1 MKMAENMKKQLNH
14 SCDVLII
21 GGGSAG
27 LRAAIEAHDAGANVI
42 IISKSKKGDPHTT
55 LARGGINAALGTMD
69 PEDNWMIHAADTL
82 REGELLA
89 DYERVEVL
97 CKSAPDAV
105 NELVNWGA
113 RFHREND
120 GRLTQRFFGAHTYRR
135 TVFYEDWTGQ
145 EIIRVLMEQV
155 NQRKIEIIDD
165 VYVLKL
171 LKSADDVTAEGS
183 SAAAEGGIG
192 EEVARGVLGI
202 DLKRKEIVIFE
213 CKSLIL
219 ATGGYTRVYSVSSSR
234 ITENYGEGMALAYE
248 AGVDLVDMEMVQFHP
263 TGMVW
268 PEKAVGTLATE
279 AIRGEGGILLNS
291 KGERFMKNYYPE
303 RMELGPRDIVARANY
318 NEIISGRGT
327 KHGGVWLDITHLPKE
342 KILDRLPTMYEQF
355 QKLDGIDISKEKM
368 EVGPTAHYSMGGVV
382 VDIKCNTK
390 IKGLFAAGEVIS
402 QIHGANRLGGNSL
415 LDTVVFG
422 KIAGSQAAR
431 LAKEV
436 KEREKTGET
445 SPPHIRRNFNNEK
458 KEIDDNGI
466 FIIKEPIKFRNK
478 IQELMK
484 QTAGIIRE
492 QIKLQDGLKIILEL
506 KNEFYSKD
514 NIIKEFKID
523 DDVDNNGENI
533 VLTWQV
539 KSSLIACEAIIRSAL
554 MRQESRGAHYRS
566 DFPKLNDEKWKV
578 NIYCRKEGGKGVAEM
593 VLSKQN
599 VKEIKGPLAKLF
611 KAHVKAEH
619 HREFE

>member
-1 MKMAENMKKQLNH
+1 MAEGMKKQANYP
-14 SCDVLII
+14 CDVLII

-27 LRAAIEAHDAGANVI
+27 LRAAIEAHDAGAHVL

-69 PEDNWMIHAADTL
+69 PDDTWIIHAADTL
-82 REGELLA
+82 REGEFLA

-97 CKSAPDAV
+97 CKSAPDAI

-113 RFHREND
+113 RFHREKD

-135 TVFYEDWTGQ
+135 TVFYEDWTGE

-155 NQRKIEIIDD
+155 SQRKIEIIDD

-171 LKSADDVTAEGS
+171 LKSADDVKGEGS
-183 SAAAEGGIG
+183 ATAAAEGIG
-192 EEVARGVLGI
+192 GEVRGALGI
-202 DLKRKEIVIFE
+202 DLKKKEIVVFE

-219 ATGGYTRVYSVSSSR
+219 AAGGYTRVYSVSSSR
-234 ITENYGEGMALAYE
+234 VFENYGEGVALAYE

-327 KHGGVWLDITHLPKE
+327 EHGGVWLDVTHLSKE

-355 QKLDGIDISKEKM
+355 KKLDGIDISKEKM
-368 EVGPTAHYSMGGVV
+368 EVGPTAHYSMGGAV
-382 VDIKCNTK
+382 VDIKCRTK
-390 IKGLFAAGEVIS
+390 VRGLFAAGEVIS

-422 KIAGSQAAR
+422 KIAGSQAAK
-431 LAKEV
+431 LANEV
-436 KEREKTGET
+436 EHGGKTGE
-445 SPPHIRRNFNNEK
+445 SPPHIRRNFNNKK
-458 KEIDDNGI
+458 KEFDDNQI
-466 FIIKEPIKFRNK
+466 FMVKEPIKFRNE

-484 QTAGIIRE
+484 QNAGIIRE
-492 QIKLQDGLKIILEL
+492 EIKLQDGLKRILEL

-514 NIIKEFKID
+514 NIIKGFEID
-523 DDVDNNGENI
+523 DDNAENI

-539 KSSLIACEAIIRSAL
+539 KSSLISCEAIIRSAL

-566 DFPKLNDEKWKV
+566 DFPKINDEKWKV
-578 NIYCRKEGGKGVAEM
+578 NIYCRNEGERGVGSTEM
-593 VLSKQN
+593 ALFKQN
-599 VKEIKGPLAKLF
+599 VKEIKEPLADLLI
-611 KAHVKAEH
+611 AHVKAEH

>member
-1 MKMAENMKKQLNH
+1 MKKQSNY

-27 LRAAIEAHDAGANVI
+27 LRAAIEAHDAGASVI
-42 IISKSKKGDPHTT
+42 IISKSKEGDPHTT

-97 CKSAPDAV
+97 CSSAPNAV

-113 RFHREND
+113 RFHREKD

-145 EIIRVLMEQV
+145 EIIRVLLEQV

-171 LKSADDVTAEGS
+171 LESVDDVKGEGL
-183 SAAAEGGIG
+183 ATTAAERIEG
-192 EEVARGVLGI
+192 EVRGARGI
-202 DLKRKEIVIFE
+202 NLKKKEIVIFK

-219 ATGGYTRVYSVSSSR
+219 ATGGYTRVYAVSSSR

-248 AGVDLVDMEMVQFHP
+248 AGLDLVDMEMVQFHP

-318 NEIISGRGT
+318 NEIIAGRGT
-327 KHGGVWLDITHLPKE
+327 EHGGVWLDITHLPKE

-431 LAKEV
+431 LAKDV
-436 KEREKTGET
+436 GKREKTEEA
-445 SPPHIRRNFNNEK
+445 SPPHIRRNFDNEK

-484 QTAGIIRE
+484 QNAGIIRE
-492 QIKLQDGLKIILEL
+492 EIKLQDGLKRILEL
-506 KNEFYSKD
+506 KNEIYSKD

-523 DDVDNNGENI
+523 DDNCENI

-578 NIYCRKEGGKGVAEM
+578 NIYCSKEDGEM
-593 VLSKQN
+593 LLSKQN
-599 VKEIKGPLAKLF
+599 VKEIKGPLADLL